1 MSELGNR
8 DIIEAIRTIAGVDE
22 IQYDSVLC
30 TVSDIDLV
38 ANTCTCTP
46 MDGTAELLGIILSV
60 NLSKGF
66 LLIPT
71 DGSRVEVTLTSNVTG
86 FISMVSDASQA
97 YILGDAN
104 GGIVKVVPLVTKI
117 NNLESD
123 LNTLKAAFSAW
134 VVVAGDGGAA
144 LKTIATA
151 WAAATLTPTVRAN
164 IENTFIQHGNG

>member
-1 MSELGNR
+1 MSSLGNR
-8 DIIEAIRTIAGVDE
+8 DLIEAIRTIAGVDE

-30 TVSDIDLV
+30 TVSDIDLT

-46 MDGTAELLGIILSV
+46 MDGSAPLFGIILSV

-71 DGSRVEVTLTSNVTG
+71 DGSRVEVTLTSNTTG

-117 NNLESD
+117 NNLEND
-123 LNTLKAAFSAW
+123 INTLKTAFSAW
-134 VVVAGDGGAA
+134 VVVPNDGGAA
-144 LKTIATA
+144 LKTITST
-151 WAAATLTPTVRAN
+151 WAGSALTPTVRAD
-164 IENTFIQHGNG
+164 IENTKIKNGNG